1 MSTINLKPDFSL
13 IYKEHK
19 ASITRLCYLY
29 LKDEALAQDA
39 AQETFIKAYR
49 KLTDFREDSNINT
62 WLTAIA
68 INTCKSLMRKKSFK
82 STVSLNEAIYIETP
96 QKDVETILTVSEA
109 VKSLPYNLRLVVI
122 LKYYR
127 ELKTKDIAKILRLPT
142 ATVNYRLSKAREI
155 LKNIL
160 KEDFYD

>member
-1 MSTINLKPDFSL
+1 MSTINFKPDFSL
-13 IYKEHK
+13 IYKEQK

-29 LKDEALAQDA
+29 LKNEALAQDA

-49 KLTDFREDSNINT
+49 NLSDFRAESDINT

-68 INTCKSLMRKKSFK
+68 VNTCKSLMRKKSYK
-82 STVSLNEAIYIETP
+82 SNVSLNEAICIEH
-96 QKDVETILTVSEA
+96 QNKDVETILTVSEA
-109 VKSLPYNLRLVVI
+109 VKSLPKDLRVVAI

-127 ELKTKDIAKILRLPT
+127 ELKTKDIAKILKLP
-142 ATVNYRLSKAREI
+142 ATTINYRLSKAKEI
-155 LKNIL
+155 LREKL